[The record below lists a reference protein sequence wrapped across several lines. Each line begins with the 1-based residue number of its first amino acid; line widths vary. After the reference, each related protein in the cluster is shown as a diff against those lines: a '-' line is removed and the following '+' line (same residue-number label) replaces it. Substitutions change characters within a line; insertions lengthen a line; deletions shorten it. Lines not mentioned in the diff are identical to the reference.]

1 MTWRPA
7 LSHGRYAC
15 SSSGFRYAFSLIPR
29 VPASR
34 GRRTLLQ
41 VHFDIGLIAAIH
53 AAMHVDS
60 GRNACGEKNAVLRKN
75 LRALAE
81 QILECRVNATA
92 SRTCYAH
99 LLCMVCVEKL
109 RDVH

>member
-1 MTWRPA
+1 MQATTPLHA
-7 LSHGRYAC
+7 
-15 SSSGFRYAFSLIPR
+15 
-29 VPASR
+29 
-34 GRRTLLQ
+34 
-41 VHFDIGLIAAIH
+41 HFDIGLIAAIH

-60 GRNACGEKNAVLRKN
+60 RHNARGEKNAVLRKN

-81 QILECRVNATA
+81 QILECRTNATA
-92 SRTCYAH
+92 SRNCYAH